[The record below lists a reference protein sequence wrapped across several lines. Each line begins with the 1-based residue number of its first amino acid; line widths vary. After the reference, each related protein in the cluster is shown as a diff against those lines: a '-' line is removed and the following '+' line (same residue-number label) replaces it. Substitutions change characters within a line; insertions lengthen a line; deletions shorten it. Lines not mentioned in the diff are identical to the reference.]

1 MHNSDRAADTSIEAA
16 TVGGI
21 GREELFMA
29 RHVDALIAATLK
41 NVREQWWDAAFSE
54 FLQET
59 LRPRPGNRILDVG
72 SGEGTAE
79 LSLGRMQVSQLKLV
93 AIDKNFARVSQTAVM
108 GRSHN
113 HRLALAAADASRLP
127 FSNAAFDATF
137 CVAVLQHVLDVEHAV
152 REFARVT
159 RAGGRVLA
167 VEPDNRARYW
177 YSSVSTGQTAFDLAT
192 RFFTAVAAARGEATD
207 LAVGPKLTAI
217 FSACGIDPVSL
228 QLFPVTVTHI
238 GPPPKAVWQ
247 ARRDAVERALQTVN
261 DKTAARI
268 GHDYLD
274 VLRQYEQDA
283 THAGRSFV
291 EIQNTMLFATLGQRT
306 EVDLAPSREVAS
318 TAKA

>member
-1 MHNSDRAADTSIEAA
+1 MVRQ
-16 TVGGI
+16 
-21 GREELFMA
+21 
-29 RHVDALIAATLK
+29 VDALIAATLK
-41 NVREQWWDAAFSE
+41 NVREQWWDATFSE

-93 AIDKNFARVSQTAVM
+93 AIDKNFSRVSQTAAM

-113 HRLALAAADASRLP
+113 HRLGLAAADASRLP
-127 FSNAAFDATF
+127 FSTGAFDATF
-137 CVAVLQHVLDVEHAV
+137 CVAVLQHVVDVENAV

-159 RAGGRVLA
+159 RPGGRVLA

-177 YSSVSTGQTAFDLAT
+177 YSSVATGQTTFDLAT
-192 RFFTAVAAARGEATD
+192 RFFTAVAAARSESTD
-207 LAVGPKLTAI
+207 LAIGPKLTAI
-217 FSACGIDPVSL
+217 FSACAIEPVSV

-238 GPPPKAVWQ
+238 GPPPKSLWQ
-247 ARRDAVERALQTVN
+247 ARRDAVERALQGVS
-261 DKTAARI
+261 DKSAVRI

-274 VLRQYEQDA
+274 VLQQYEQDA

-306 EVDLAPSREVAS
+306 EVMLTPSREVATS
-318 TAKA
+318 AKG